1 MRNFDKAQYLL
12 HKKARRRS
20 RTYPLGTIAYYGPD
34 DQRATKVVVGIVDQY
49 NNLLAMQ
56 KWFSEQEDVRE
67 SATINQQ
74 IVDFLDQHRAESVAM
89 PDHIIGCPHEE
100 GIDYPSGGSCPH
112 CPFWRGKDRWTGV
125 RVHR

>member
-1 MRNFDKAQYLL
+1 MRNFNKARYLL

-34 DQRATKVVVGIVDQY
+34 DQRATKVVVGIVDKQ
-49 NNLLAMQ
+49 NNLLAME

-74 IVDFLDQHRAESVAM
+74 IVDFLDRQHAESVAM
-89 PDHIIGCPHEE
+89 PERIIGCPHEE

-112 CPFWRGKDRWTGV
+112 CPFWKGKDRWTGALGN
-125 RVHR
+125 